1 MDKYQCLITVS
12 IISLIFDNIP
22 KILQLNTISSGLANK
37 FAWYPLFLL
46 SLLKVIEFYKEK
58 TKLEIQEKN
67 QLKFIG
73 LLVCIF
79 LICNIQGLL
88 IYPYYDEL
96 LTGPLSQIEK
106 LPHLLQFL
114 QQHDIIVSVQNI
126 FMSWIGVRTIKG
138 TILNILYTFVFSFIF
153 YLIIKKEYP
162 AYVKLLYK
170 CIAASICIISAYSCI
185 ELFYLAGNPVAKI
198 ILVNINPMLHPI
210 AVDHGWWPPLLWKDQ
225 LRSVFSEPSRMG
237 NYAAFAL
244 PFLWIK
250 TLKLKKYYHLNQHY
264 YFFIHF

>member
-1 MDKYQCLITVS
+1 M
-12 IISLIFDNIP
+12 
-22 KILQLNTISSGLANK
+22 QLNTISSGLANK

-46 SLLKVIEFYKEK
+46 SLFKVIEFYKEK

-73 LLVCIF
+73 FLLCIF

-96 LTGPLSQIEK
+96 LAGPLSQIEK

-126 FMSWIGVRTIKG
+126 FMNWIGVRAIKG
-138 TILNILYTFVFSFIF
+138 TIFNVIYTFGFSFII

-162 AYVKLLYK
+162 VYVKLLYK

-185 ELFYLAGNPVAKI
+185 ELFYLAGNPV
-198 ILVNINPMLHPI
+198 
-210 AVDHGWWPPLLWKDQ
+210 
-225 LRSVFSEPSRMG
+225 
-237 NYAAFAL
+237 Y
-244 PFLWIK
+244 
-250 TLKLKKYYHLNQHY
+250 
-264 YFFIHF
+264 

>member
-46 SLLKVIEFYKEK
+46 FLLKVIEFYKEK

-96 LTGPLSQIEK
+96 LAGPLSQIEK
-106 LPHLLQFL
+106 LPLLLQFL

-126 FMSWIGVRTIKG
+126 FMSWIGVRAIKG
-138 TILNILYTFVFSFIF
+138 TMVNFHSKCKILGGVAEFFSKAFLCRF
-153 YLIIKKEYP
+153 PPENFPRPVVYP
-162 AYVKLLYK
+162 VHSL
-170 CIAASICIISAYSCI
+170 
-185 ELFYLAGNPVAKI
+185 PV
-198 ILVNINPMLHPI
+198 
-210 AVDHGWWPPLLWKDQ
+210 
-225 LRSVFSEPSRMG
+225 
-237 NYAAFAL
+237 
-244 PFLWIK
+244 
-250 TLKLKKYYHLNQHY
+250 
-264 YFFIHF
+264 